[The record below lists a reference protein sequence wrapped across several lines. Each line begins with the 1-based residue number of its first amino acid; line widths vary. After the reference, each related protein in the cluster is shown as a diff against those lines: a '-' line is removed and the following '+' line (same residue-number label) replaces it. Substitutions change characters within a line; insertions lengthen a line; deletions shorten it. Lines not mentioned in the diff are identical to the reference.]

1 MAPTPLGSGASIAR
15 GTQKWNGIDNCL
27 TPLLLLPVPTNER
40 LDMSGITFEQWLAH
54 ADTLVEEQI
63 GLSLS
68 DLPDCPYR
76 EWFDGHMGSR
86 SAAAR
91 AINNVVPG
99 FWVEE
104 D

>member
-1 MAPTPLGSGASIAR
+1 MTAR
-15 GTQKWNGIDNCL
+15 ETQKSNGIDDCL
-27 TPLLLLPVPTNER
+27 TPMLLLPVPTNER

-54 ADTLVEEQI
+54 TNTLIEEEI

-76 EWFDGHMGSR
+76 DWFDGHMGSR

-91 AINNVVPG
+91 AINNVIPG
-99 FWVEE
+99 FLVEQ

>member
-1 MAPTPLGSGASIAR
+1 MTAR
-15 GTQKWNGIDNCL
+15 ETQKSNGIDNCL
-27 TPLLLLPVPTNER
+27 TRLILFLVPTNER

-54 ADTLVEEQI
+54 TNTLIEEEI

-76 EWFDGHMGSR
+76 DWFDGHMGSR